1 MSLFILQ
8 TIIKE
13 DPSNY
18 MALVFLGLALQ
29 EVGPVDQAPKA
40 FQKAINLNPSNS
52 LAYQGLI
59 SYYEKLNKND
69 LKPEL
74 VKAYTSYLSLEV

>member
-1 MSLFILQ
+1 
-8 TIIKE
+8 
-13 DPSNY
+13 

-40 FQKAINLNPSNS
+40 FQKAINLNPSNA

-74 VKAYTSYLSLEV
+74 VKAYTSYLSFEVWVLMGFFFNNNYNG

>member
-1 MSLFILQ
+1 
-8 TIIKE
+8 
-13 DPSNY
+13 

-29 EVGPVDQAPKA
+29 EVGPVDQALKA
-40 FQKAINLNPSNS
+40 FQKAIDLNPLNP

-74 VKAYTSYLSLEV
+74 VKAYISYLSVEM